1 MGFELNRIMKQYGV
15 STPGQ
20 VNYSGASA
28 PSATTN
34 IVKPTTV
41 EGLYKTVLGR
51 EPDAA
56 GLENWK
62 SRFGD
67 KVDDEE
73 YNTFLTSAKTEMGDR
88 KLKTPVYGEQKT
100 DPAVFDEQM
109 RKYNLDRKSY
119 DTYKTDY
126 QNRLQNT
133 PMYLN
138 KQFDT
143 GYGTTASTVPTGSAM
158 RIAADKP
165 GGIGIDQANRSIK
178 DWFAQNPSATAAEIK
193 TASDKIGANSAD
205 IRNAMGS
212 DFKYGDGQFAGY
224 GSNMNRSVLGPGGMG
239 IDKANSTIRDYF
251 ENNPYAS
258 NTDIKDA
265 QDQFVSWGSGGI
277 SNKDLYNATGSY
289 YGNQLKAP
297 TYGIAPLSFG
307 TPQNIRNWYTQQTDL
322 GYTDADLR
330 TGAMQNYGAIPDDT
344 WNSFKNSMPDNT
356 DEAQW
361 IKHPRTWTQ
370 DRDHYSQAQQAPLEL
385 KAARG
390 GSVHDLMAKYAQGGA
405 VKTHYQTAG
414 EVRLPSGYGSPEE
427 EAYYASQFFT
437 PSPEVTVSPVNMDTA
452 PEPTIITKMPAQAV
466 IDPMTRGLGPGQAP
480 PMSAVTAVAPD
491 NKMQEMQAMLAAYGP
506 SNNTYSAELKL
517 SREKANKETE
527 AFSRMLT
534 AAMGSPEDEKLSK
547 AEMYFRLAAAF
558 GSPTKT
564 GGFGENLALASKEMA
579 EYSKGKRSSA
589 KDKLA
594 LALEGQKLRMSA
606 AKDDVTALRALSAE
620 EMKDKRAISSKM
632 IEVYIKSGEPQS
644 AAGKQAMDEG
654 LTPGTSA
661 YQTRV
666 QAIAAASVDAKL
678 AQINAQVAGMSLSQ
692 VRLINEQLSTQ
703 KMSDAELRLVID
715 ARNTIGTLEGAIGDI
730 KQAIG
735 LNQNAYGGNIADLT
749 EETITQLFVP
759 GDEKLRNTRLLKNF
773 LGAQGVAKLRASFG
787 GNPTEGERKILL
799 ELEGIDALT
808 SAERAA
814 IMVRTLDALDKK
826 AAREKKTLEEIQ
838 SGSLRRYTKDQS
850 LARPTTGNQ

>member
-20 VNYSGASA
+20 VNYSGTSA
-28 PSATTN
+28 PSTALDTAYYAKMNPDLAAAKLTT
-34 IVKPTTV
+34 PEQLQQHYTDY
-41 EGLYKTVLGR
+41 G
-51 EPDAA
+51 
-56 GLENWK
+56 
-62 SRFGD
+62 
-67 KVDDEE
+67 
-73 YNTFLTSAKTEMGDR
+73 KTEGRAAYDQ
-88 KLKTPVYGEQKT
+88 G
-100 DPAVFDEQM
+100 AFDEQM
-109 RKYNLDRKSY
+109 RKYNLDQKSY
-119 DTYKTDY
+119 DTYKTNY

-133 PMYLN
+133 PMYAQS
-138 KQFDT
+138 QFQTAPQPVAETVTDLYKMYL
-143 GYGTTASTVPTGSAM
+143 GRDPEAGIDGSAAASTRPQFIQEA
-158 RIAADKP
+158 
-165 GGIGIDQANRSIK
+165 QAELDTMPN
-178 DWFAQNPSATAAEIK
+178 FGNQNL
-193 TASDKIGANSAD
+193 
-205 IRNAMGS
+205 M
-212 DFKYGDGQFAGY
+212 
-224 GSNMNRSVLGPGGMG
+224 
-239 IDKANSTIRDYF
+239 
-251 ENNPYAS
+251 
-258 NTDIKDA
+258 
-265 QDQFVSWGSGGI
+265 
-277 SNKDLYNATGSY
+277 NATGSY
-289 YGNQLKAP
+289 YGNQYSAP

-307 TPQNIRNWYTQQTDL
+307 TPQNIRNWYKQQTDL

-330 TGAMQNYGAIPDDT
+330 TGAKQNYGSIPDDA
-344 WNSFKNSMPDNT
+344 WNS
-356 DEAQW
+356 
-361 IKHPRTWTQ
+361 
-370 DRDHYSQAQQAPLEL
+370 L
-385 KAARG
+385 KANAAHG
-390 GSVHDLMAKYAQGGA
+390 GSVNDLMAKYAQGGA

-414 EVRLPSGYGSPEE
+414 EVRLPSGYGSLTEE
-427 EAYYASQFFT
+427 EDFASRFFT
-437 PSPEVTVSPVNMDTA
+437 PSPEVVVSPVNMDT
-452 PEPTIITKMPAQAV
+452 PSEETIITEMPAQAV
-466 IDPMTRGLGPGQAP
+466 IDPMKSDLGPGQAP
-480 PMSAVTAVAPD
+480 PMSEVTQTAPP
-491 NKMQEMQAMLAAYGP
+491 NKMQEIEAMLAAYGP

-527 AFSRMLT
+527 AFSKMLT
-534 AAMGSPEDEKLSK
+534 EAMGSPEDEKSSK

-579 EYSKGKRSSA
+579 EYNKGKRSSA

-594 LALEGQKLRMSA
+594 LALEAQKLRMSA

-632 IEVYIKSGEPQS
+632 IEAYIKSGEPQS
-644 AAGKQAMDEG
+644 AAGKQAKDEG

-678 AQINAQVAGMSLSQ
+678 AQINAQIAGMSLSQ
-692 VRLINEQLSTQ
+692 AKLINEQLSTQ

-715 ARNTIGTLEGAIGDI
+715 ARDTIGTLEGAIGDI

-735 LNQNAYGGNIADLT
+735 LNQNAYGGSIADLT

-808 SAERAA
+808 SAERAT

-826 AAREKKTLEEIQ
+826 AAREKKKLEELQ
-838 SGSLRRYTKDQS
+838 SGSLRRYTKNQS
-850 LARPTTGNQ
+850 LARPTTGD

>member
-1 MGFELNRIMKQYGV
+1 MGFALNRIMKQYGV
-15 STPGQ
+15 GMPGMA
-20 VNYSGASA
+20 SG
-28 PSATTN
+28 
-34 IVKPTTV
+34 
-41 EGLYKTVLGR
+41 Y
-51 EPDAA
+51 A
-56 GLENWK
+56 G
-62 SRFGD
+62 
-67 KVDDEE
+67 
-73 YNTFLTSAKTEMGDR
+73 
-88 KLKTPVYGEQKT
+88 
-100 DPAVFDEQM
+100 
-109 RKYNLDRKSY
+109 
-119 DTYKTDY
+119 
-126 QNRLQNT
+126 
-133 PMYLN
+133 
-138 KQFDT
+138 
-143 GYGTTASTVPTGSAM
+143 
-158 RIAADKP
+158 
-165 GGIGIDQANRSIK
+165 GG
-178 DWFAQNPSATAAEIK
+178 
-193 TASDKIGANSAD
+193 
-205 IRNAMGS
+205 
-212 DFKYGDGQFAGY
+212 
-224 GSNMNRSVLGPGGMG
+224 V
-239 IDKANSTIRDYF
+239 
-251 ENNPYAS
+251 
-258 NTDIKDA
+258 
-265 QDQFVSWGSGGI
+265 
-277 SNKDLYNATGSY
+277 
-289 YGNQLKAP
+289 
-297 TYGIAPLSFG
+297 
-307 TPQNIRNWYTQQTDL
+307 
-322 GYTDADLR
+322 
-330 TGAMQNYGAIPDDT
+330 
-344 WNSFKNSMPDNT
+344 
-356 DEAQW
+356 
-361 IKHPRTWTQ
+361 
-370 DRDHYSQAQQAPLEL
+370 
-385 KAARG
+385 
-390 GSVHDLMAKYAQGGA
+390 

-414 EVRLPSGYGSPEE
+414 EVRLPSGYGSLAEE
-427 EAYYASQFFT
+427 EDFASRFFT
-437 PSPEVTVSPVNMDTA
+437 PSSDVIVSPVNIDTLPIGRELA
-452 PEPTIITKMPAQAV
+452 PAPAQMTMV
-466 IDPMTRGLGPGQAP
+466 DPMMSDLGTGPGPNPGQAQTR
-480 PMSAVTAVAPD
+480 SVVTQIAPS

-517 SREKANKETE
+517 SREKANRETE

-534 AAMGSPEDEKLSK
+534 AAMGSPEDEKSSK

-594 LALEGQKLRMSA
+594 LALEAQKLRMSA

-692 VRLINEQLSTQ
+692 ARLMNEQLSTQ

-715 ARNTIGTLEGAIGDI
+715 ARDTIGTLEGAIGDI

-749 EETITQLFVP
+749 EEKITQLFVP

-826 AAREKKTLEEIQ
+826 AAREKKKLEELQ
-838 SGSLRRYTKDQS
+838 SGSLRRYTQNQS
-850 LARPTTGNQ
+850 LTRPTPGDQ